1 MVKLDVIRT
10 ANAALADGTKPFV
23 AVVAGG
29 TAGIGEATVRALA
42 TTFAGRGS
50 GDRSRGFL
58 RVYIVGRNREA
69 AQKIVTECETVC
81 SGGVFRFY
89 RGDLSLLKEVDRVCA
104 EIIGIEQREAVAIA
118 APAKIDFLVCSQG
131 VLSLT
136 AEETN
141 EGLDKYFS
149 LFYFSRMRLIERF
162 LPLLTASLNGGH
174 VVSVFNSSVQ
184 SSVILDDLA
193 LRNPGKQTLW
203 KQFAHGV
210 GMTNLFMEELARRN
224 PGHLALCHYHP
235 GYVPTDIAN
244 SSNFPWYLK
253 LLLKYVITPLSWPF
267 WVPLEE
273 CGQRVLFMA
282 SPARFP
288 ALESQG
294 ISAVGG
300 KVEGVEAAIGI
311 DGKVGS
317 GYYLVTKDDDTFGK
331 EKKYEEL
338 RANGT
343 ADKIY
348 QHTMAVFAEIERS
361 GVYKD

>member
-1 MVKLDVIRT
+1 MVKLDVVRT
-10 ANAALADGTKPFV
+10 ANAELADRTKPFV

-29 TAGIGEATVRALA
+29 TAGIGAATVRELA

-50 GDRSRGFL
+50 GDGSRSFL
-58 RVYIVGRNREA
+58 RVYIIGRNREA

-81 SGGVFRFY
+81 PGGVFRFCK
-89 RGDLSLLKEVDRVCA
+89 GDLSLLKEVDRVCA
-104 EIIGIEQREAVAIA
+104 EIVGLEGREAAAIA
-118 APAKIDFLVCSQG
+118 GTPTKIDFLG
-131 VLSLT
+131 T
-136 AEETN
+136 IETN

-149 LFYFSRMRLIERF
+149 LFYYSRMRLIERF
-162 LPLLTASLNGGH
+162 LPLLTTSPNGGH

-184 SSVILDDLA
+184 SSLVLDDLA
-193 LRNPGKQTLW
+193 LRNPRKQSLW
-203 KQFAHGV
+203 KQFAHWV
-210 GMTNLFMEELARRN
+210 GMTNIFMEELARRN
-224 PGHLALCHYHP
+224 PGRLALCHYHP
-235 GYVPTDIAN
+235 GFVPTDIAN

-288 ALESQG
+288 ARGSQG
-294 ISAVGG
+294 IATAAG
-300 KVEGVEAAIGI
+300 KVEGVGVAVGI
-311 DGKVGS
+311 DGEIGS
-317 GYYLVTKDDDTFGK
+317 GAYLVTKDDDTFGK

-343 ADKIY
+343 AEKIY
-348 QHTMAVFAEIERS
+348 QHTMAVFAEIERG

>member
-1 MVKLDVIRT
+1 MVKLEVVRA
-10 ANAALADGTKPFV
+10 ANAAVKEGTKRFT

-50 GDRSRGFL
+50 GDEQRDFL

-69 AQKIVTECETVC
+69 ARKIIAECETTC
-81 SGGVFRFY
+81 PRGVFRFHG
-89 RGDLSLLKEVDRVCA
+89 GDLSLLKEVDRICA
-104 EIIGIEQREAVAIA
+104 EIIEIERREADSKNA
-118 APAKIDFLVCSQG
+118 AATIDFLVCSQG
-131 VLSLT
+131 VLSL
-136 AEETN
+136 EIKESN

-149 LFYFSRMRLIERF
+149 LFYYSRMRLIERF
-162 LPLLTASLNGGH
+162 LPLLTAPPNGGH

-184 SSVILDDLA
+184 SSLVLDDLT
-193 LRNPGKQTLW
+193 LRSPRNQSLRGR
-203 KQFAHGV
+203 FAHGV
-210 GMTNLFMEELARRN
+210 GMTNVFMEELARRN
-224 PGHLALCHYHP
+224 PGRLALCHYYP
-235 GYVPTDIAN
+235 GYVPTNIAD

-253 LLLKYVITPLSWPF
+253 FLMKYIVTPLSWPF

-282 SPARFP
+282 SSARFP
-288 ALESQG
+288 ARESEG
-294 ISAVGG
+294 AETATV
-300 KVEGVEAAIGI
+300 KVKGVEAAVGI
-311 DGKVGS
+311 DGKIGS
-317 GYYLVTKDDDTFGK
+317 GAYLVNKDDDTFGK

-343 ADKIY
+343 AEKIY
-348 QHTMAVFAEIERS
+348 QHTMAVFAEIETG

>member
-1 MVKLDVIRT
+1 MVKLDVVRT

-42 TTFAGRGS
+42 ATFAGRGS
-50 GDRSRGFL
+50 EGEGRGFL
-58 RVYIVGRNREA
+58 RVYIVGRNQEA
-69 AQKIVTECETVC
+69 VRKIIAECTAVC
-81 SGGVFRFY
+81 PGGVFRFC

-104 EIIGIEQREAVAIA
+104 EITGIERREADAKATPV
-118 APAKIDFLVCSQG
+118 KIDFLVCCQG

-136 AEETN
+136 VEETE

-149 LFYFSRMRLIERF
+149 LYYYSRMRLIERL
-162 LPLLTASLNGGH
+162 LPLLNASPNAGH

-184 SSVILDDLA
+184 SSLILNDLT
-193 LRNPGKQTLW
+193 LRNPRNQTL
-203 KQFAHGV
+203 QTRFAHWV
-210 GMTNLFMEELARRN
+210 GMTNVFMEELAHRN
-224 PGHLALCHYHP
+224 PGRLALCHYYP
-235 GYVPTDIAN
+235 GYVPTGIAA

-253 LLLKYVITPLSWPF
+253 FLVTYIITPLFWPF
-267 WVPLEE
+267 RVPFEE

-288 ALESQG
+288 ARESG
-294 ISAVGG
+294 SAEMATG
-300 KVEGVEAAIGI
+300 KVKGVEAAVGI

-317 GYYLVTKDDDTFGK
+317 GAYLVTKGDDTYGK
-331 EKKYEEL
+331 EKKYEGV

-343 ADKIY
+343 TEKVY
-348 QHTMAVFAEIERS
+348 QHTTTVFAEIEAGR
-361 GVYKD
+361 VYKD